1 MEWVVVLK
9 KEENKEQHFPNA
21 ATDALKWFFE
31 KNNIIGDTSRVY
43 NFLKQFLGSETIDGD
58 YGRLFF
64 RESGTGLELQKYECS
79 YGFHDDHSDVTS
91 LCLDCASEDGR
102 PYTEWLI
109 KVDPAVEWLPLENK
123 SKYYQKE
130 WFEGCTDVKS
140 FIRERMAMGS
150 YYGKVASPV
159 FFITDIPGA
168 SGFFLLEKEGVSN

>member
-1 MEWVVVLK
+1 MEWSITIK
-9 KEENKEQHFPNA
+9 KEECNEQYFPEA
-21 ATDALKWFFE
+21 AMDALKWFFE
-31 KNNIIGDTSRVY
+31 KNNISGDPSSVY
-43 NFLKQFLGSETIDGD
+43 NFLKQFIESETIDGD

-91 LCLDCASEDGR
+91 LYLDCASEIGR

-130 WFEGCTDVKS
+130 WFEGCTDVKG
-140 FIRERMAMGS
+140 FIRERIVMGS

-159 FFITDIPGA
+159 FFITDIPGV
-168 SGFFLLEKEGVSN
+168 SGYFLLEKEVVSN